1 MSKKLKKTNTLFH
14 SCKKFEFLKSVIKE
28 SGFKASYADEIIDDN
43 EVKTLMVS
51 FSNVALFESE
61 SQINYGKYAV
71 GLTKDWGIKNELEP
85 VIYTYDSSINGA
97 SFMENMNITGR
108 MKVRECVNNPA
119 LDDKVTTLF
128 VNSINFLEYL
138 KPYIVTNQKGE
149 EFIAYNDRE
158 WRYVHKHDKYNP
170 LIFKTSFLTGKPN
183 PDYDKHKPYKKPYT
197 ENVVLT
203 FELEDL
209 KFVIVDKKKQKKII
223 YKLLFK
229 RFGKEIVMEKIMNG
243 EIDILSRDTMWN
255 NL

>member
-14 SCKKFEFLKSVIKE
+14 SCKKFEFLKSVIGE
-28 SGFKASYADEIIDDN
+28 SGFKASYADEIIDNN

-61 SQINYGKYAV
+61 NQVNYGKYAV

-85 VIYTYDSSINGA
+85 VIYTYVNSINGA
-97 SFMENMNITGR
+97 NFMENMNIAGR
-108 MKVRECVNNPA
+108 MKFRECIDNPD
-119 LDDKVTTLF
+119 LDKKVTKLF
-128 VNSINFLEYL
+128 DNSINFLEYL
-138 KPYIVTNQKGE
+138 KPYVVTNQKGE

-158 WRYVHKHDKYNP
+158 WRYVHKNGEYNP
-170 LIFKTSFLTGKPN
+170 LIFKNSHLTGKSN

-203 FELEDL
+203 FELTDL
-209 KFVIVDKKKQKKII
+209 KFIIVDKKKQKSIV
-223 YKLLFK
+223 YKLLFRK
-229 RFGKEIVMEKIMNG
+229 FGKEKVMEQIMNG
-243 EIDILSRDTMWN
+243 EIDILSRDTIWN